1 MRLRGV
7 ACDSTWLTL
16 STTISAPR
24 KPNSSVQATSAIDEF
39 VRRTICCSSVTVIS
53 RMRSDHFP
61 ASFPEF
67 INGVELEIGMVAPKT
82 HRLIDASEFP
92 GRAAVL
98 VENDGL
104 IRRQLDVLDRLRRAD
119 GSHIFHAAQHWQ
131 SGYVRPATPARE
143 KSGPIIT
150 RQAVPGTSGI
160 RQMSLSN
167 YKFVFD
173 TVGNRST
180 LVLSATQSKS
190 ARCAGSMANGSPAAY
205 ARAGGRVALLIQ
217 R

>member
-1 MRLRGV
+1 MLW
-7 ACDSTWLTL
+7 A
-16 STTISAPR
+16 
-24 KPNSSVQATSAIDEF
+24 E
-39 VRRTICCSSVTVIS
+39 TVK
-53 RMRSDHFP
+53 
-61 ASFPEF
+61 
-67 INGVELEIGMVAPKT
+67 LEIGMAAPKT
-82 HRLIDASEFP
+82 HRLIDTSEFP
-92 GRAAVL
+92 RRTAVL

-104 IRRQLDVLDRLRRAD
+104 IRRQLDILDRLWRAD

-131 SGYVRPATPARE
+131 SGYVRPRTPAVE

-150 RQAVPGTSGI
+150 RQAVPGASGI
-160 RQMSLSN
+160 RQMSLTN

-173 TVGNRST
+173 TVGKRSM